1 MGVIANVVVQQSAV
15 ATVDRGSR
23 EEESMLGGSR
33 RKDGGVEAKVGALN
47 GV

>member
-1 MGVIANVVVQQSAV
+1 MRLLLLAE
-15 ATVDRGSR
+15 DRGSR

-47 GV
+47 DV

>member
-1 MGVIANVVVQQSAV
+1 MRLLLLAEG
-15 ATVDRGSR
+15 RGSR